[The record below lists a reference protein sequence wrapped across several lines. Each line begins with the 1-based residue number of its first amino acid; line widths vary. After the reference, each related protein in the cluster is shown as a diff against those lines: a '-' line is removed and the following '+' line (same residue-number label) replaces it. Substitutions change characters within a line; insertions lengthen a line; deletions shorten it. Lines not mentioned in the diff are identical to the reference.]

1 MSRLEEVMGRRE
13 TTQTLLEKLDKA
25 ELPAEIIDS
34 TMNVLTL
41 ATLDEISETL
51 AMIADKLEVEAWNYG
66 SKT

>member
-1 MSRLEEVMGRRE
+1 MSRLEEVMGKRE